1 MATIQ
6 EQIDAIMAEAKK
18 KTSQLRAK
26 EELIEAR
33 KLQALIKG
41 NRSKDT
47 RQKILAGALILDMME
62 KDEETRNSFMARL
75 DKFLTKDND
84 RALFGL
90 PVTAPV
96 APKTNNGTGQ

>member
-18 KTSQLRAK
+18 KASQLRAK

-62 KDEETRNSFMARL
+62 KDEETKNTFMARL

-90 PVTAPV
+90 PVKTPAP
-96 APKTNNGTGQ
+96 PQPDNGAGQ

>member
-18 KTSQLRAK
+18 KAAQLRAK

-62 KDEETRNSFMARL
+62 KDTETKNTFMARL
-75 DKFLTKDND
+75 DKFLTKDHD

-90 PVTAPV
+90 PAIAPD
-96 APKTNNGTGQ
+96 APKKNNGTGQ